1 MIIFA
6 DERVIGGPRVGKH
19 PAKPG
24 LPAVRRT
31 APSSTVR
38 ARGGMSVRGII
49 VSAAAL
55 AFVAG
60 GAAGAA
66 TIDVTPSS
74 SHPGEKVHISVP
86 GCGVGPSSHVAV
98 SPAFAG
104 NVALFGKADTG
115 DADPVI
121 RQELKPGVY
130 PITAYCG
137 TSTVRGQISVTAGK
151 GPSAGDDG
159 KTNGWLLLVVAL
171 VIAGVAATF
180 LLGRRRR
187 PNG

>member
-1 MIIFA
+1 M
-6 DERVIGGPRVGKH
+6 
-19 PAKPG
+19 
-24 LPAVRRT
+24 
-31 APSSTVR
+31 
-38 ARGGMSVRGII
+38 RGII

-55 AFVAG
+55 AFAAG

-74 SHPGEKVHISVP
+74 SHPGERVHISVP
-86 GCGVGPSSHVAV
+86 GCGVGPTSHVAI
-98 SPAFAG
+98 SPAFTG

-115 DADPVI
+115 DADPTI

-137 TSTVRGQISVTAGK
+137 TNTVQGQISVTPGNR
-151 GPSAGDDG
+151 PSAGDDG
-159 KTNGWLLLVVAL
+159 KTNNWLLLVVAV

-187 PNG
+187 SVR